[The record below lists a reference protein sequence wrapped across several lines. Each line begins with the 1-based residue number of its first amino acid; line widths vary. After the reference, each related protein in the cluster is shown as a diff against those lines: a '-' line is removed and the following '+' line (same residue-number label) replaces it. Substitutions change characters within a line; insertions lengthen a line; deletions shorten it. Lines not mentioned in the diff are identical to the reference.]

1 MIKVIT
7 YGTYDLFHYGHKR
20 LLERAKALGDYLIVG
35 VTSDDYD
42 KTRGKINNQQSLME
56 RVAAVKATGIADQ
69 IIVEEYEGQKIDDI
83 RRYDVDIFTVG
94 SDWEGKFD
102 YLNEYC
108 RVVYLPRT
116 EGVSSSEIRAEKRKL
131 IIGTIGSGNL
141 CKKFIQEIQY
151 VNGVEYK
158 ECSDNLDNV
167 DAVYIATHPKTH
179 YEEVKKAL
187 LAGKHVICESP
198 IALKLSECQELMDIA
213 EEKELVLEDAIKTA
227 YSTAYSRLLVV
238 AKSGRIGDIVSVDA
252 VCTSLQDGAGENGAD
267 LSKKQNSICAWGPTA
282 MLPIFQLLG
291 TNYKSKSIVT
301 KIIDKELNYDGF
313 TKIDFLFERS
323 VASARIAKAAKAE
336 GELIITGT
344 KGYIYVPA
352 PWWKTDYFEVRFEN
366 TTDNKRYFYQ
376 LDGEG
381 IRYEIVAFAKAVE
394 EGKHDIYI
402 SEEISK
408 EIAGVIESFNS
419 GVYTEI

>member
-1 MIKVIT
+1 
-7 YGTYDLFHYGHKR
+7 
-20 LLERAKALGDYLIVG
+20 
-35 VTSDDYD
+35 
-42 KTRGKINNQQSLME
+42 
-56 RVAAVKATGIADQ
+56 
-69 IIVEEYEGQKIDDI
+69 
-83 RRYDVDIFTVG
+83 
-94 SDWEGKFD
+94 
-102 YLNEYC
+102 
-108 RVVYLPRT
+108 
-116 EGVSSSEIRAEKRKL
+116 
-131 IIGTIGSGNL
+131 
-141 CKKFIQEIQY
+141 
-151 VNGVEYK
+151 
-158 ECSDNLDNV
+158 
-167 DAVYIATHPKTH
+167 
-179 YEEVKKAL
+179 
-187 LAGKHVICESP
+187 
-198 IALKLSECQELMDIA
+198 
-213 EEKELVLEDAIKTA
+213 
-227 YSTAYSRLLVV
+227 
-238 AKSGRIGDIVSVDA
+238 
-252 VCTSLQDGAGENGAD
+252 
-267 LSKKQNSICAWGPTA
+267 